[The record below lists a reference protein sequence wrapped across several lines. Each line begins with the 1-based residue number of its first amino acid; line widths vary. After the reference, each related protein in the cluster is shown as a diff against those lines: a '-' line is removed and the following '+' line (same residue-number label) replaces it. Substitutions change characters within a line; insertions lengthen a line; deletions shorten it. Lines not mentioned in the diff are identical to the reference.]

1 MKNFLLSCKQKKK
14 ENSERI
20 YKRISNIMFLE
31 AEETFIRNE
40 EMKEESAFE
49 NRLQKYIE
57 EVEDEIKKRD
67 E

>member
-14 ENSERI
+14 LNSKRI

-40 EMKEESAFE
+40 EKKEESAFE
-49 NRLQKYIE
+49 NRFQKYIE